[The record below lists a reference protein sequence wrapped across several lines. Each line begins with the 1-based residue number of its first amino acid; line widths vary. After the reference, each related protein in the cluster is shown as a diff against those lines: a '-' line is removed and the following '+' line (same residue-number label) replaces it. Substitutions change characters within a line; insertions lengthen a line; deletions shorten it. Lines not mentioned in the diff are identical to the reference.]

1 MYVSESLHNI
11 IIDEY
16 KNLKTKRLGLD
27 GVVCILQNIYD
38 NYLKKTTFYRYPV
51 YALLGKLN
59 RLNYINRRYIE
70 DAPVSRERDKVQ
82 LSIDA
87 CRK

>member
-27 GVVCILQNIYD
+27 GVVCILQNIYY
-38 NYLKKTTFYRYPV
+38 NYLKKNNV
-51 YALLGKLN
+51 
-59 RLNYINRRYIE
+59 
-70 DAPVSRERDKVQ
+70 
-82 LSIDA
+82 LSLPCLCSA
-87 CRK
+87 WQAQST